1 VRRGVLYVLIVVAS
15 FVPAGHFLVRQHR
28 EDEAVRAYVAARGL
42 GGAPATRGTALAV
55 SNALRA
61 DFEVREE
68 RWTRLSLSDR
78 PFLRQDTAWLL
89 ETKEGLC
96 GEGTRVLVVIL
107 QEMGFDATRVS
118 LYDRFL
124 RSEHTLASVL
134 IDGREVLVDSINST
148 DRVNAFLGTYDISVR
163 DFPVTHYAE
172 DIVDRM
178 EAGTE
183 LARQQRLQDPAY
195 QAFFEKFRLF
205 SYEAVPASKLMSA
218 AGLDWRVFNLRR
230 PSPFVS
236 RLAERPR
243 AILALASAGAALGLH
258 ASIGVG
264 LVVRR
269 LRRRG
274 RR

>member
-1 VRRGVLYVLIVVAS
+1 LIVVAS
-15 FVPAGHFLVRQHR
+15 FVPAGHFLARQR
-28 EDEAVRAYVAARGL
+28 QEDEVVRAFIASRGL
-42 GGAPATRGTALAV
+42 QGTVATKERALAV
-55 SNALRA
+55 SRALRA
-61 DFEVREE
+61 DFDVREQ
-68 RWTRLSLSDR
+68 RWKKLSLADR
-78 PFLRQDTAWLL
+78 PFLRHDTAWLL

-96 GEGTRVLVVIL
+96 GEGTRALVGIL

-134 IDGREVLVDSINST
+134 IDGREVFVDSINST
-148 DRVNAFLGTYDISVR
+148 DRVNTFLGTHDISTR

-178 EAGTE
+178 EAGAE
-183 LARQQRLQDPAY
+183 LARQQRSQDPDY

-205 SYEAVPASKLMSA
+205 SYEAVPASKLVSV

-243 AILALASAGAALGLH
+243 AILALVSASAALGLH
-258 ASIGVG
+258 LSIGVG

>member
-1 VRRGVLYVLIVVAS
+1 MGRRALYVLIVVAS
-15 FVPAGHFLVRQHR
+15 FVPAGYFLARQR
-28 EDEAVRAYVAARGL
+28 QEDEVVRAFIAARGL
-42 GGAPATRGTALAV
+42 RGAPATQATALAV
-55 SNALRA
+55 SAALRA
-61 DFEVREE
+61 DFEVREQ
-68 RWTRLSLSDR
+68 RWTRMSLADR
-78 PFLRQDTAWLL
+78 PFLRHDTAWLL
-89 ETKEGLC
+89 EVKEGLC

-134 IDGREVLVDSINST
+134 IDGREVFVDSINST
-148 DRVNAFLGTYDISVR
+148 DRANSFLATHDISAR

-178 EAGTE
+178 EAGAE
-183 LARQQRLQDPAY
+183 LARQQRSQEPDY
-195 QAFFEKFRLF
+195 QAFFDKFRLF
-205 SYEAVPASKLMSA
+205 SYEAVPASKLVSV

-230 PSPFVS
+230 PSPSVS
-236 RLAERPR
+236 WLAERPR
-243 AILALASAGAALGLH
+243 AILALASGGAALGLH
-258 ASIGVG
+258 LLIGVG
-264 LVVRR
+264 LAVRR

>member
-1 VRRGVLYVLIVVAS
+1 MGRRAQYVLIVVAS
-15 FVPAGHFLVRQHR
+15 FVPAGHFLVRQR
-28 EDEAVRAYVAARGL
+28 QEDQVVRAYVAARGL
-42 GGAPATRGTALAV
+42 QGAPATRDTALAV
-55 SNALRA
+55 SKALRA

-68 RWTRLSLSDR
+68 RWKRMGLSDR

-96 GEGTRVLVVIL
+96 GEGTRVLVSVL

-134 IDGREVLVDSINST
+134 LDGREVFVDSINST
-148 DRVNAFLGTYDISVR
+148 DRVNAFLGTHDISAQ
-163 DFPVTHYAE
+163 DFPLTRYAE

-178 EAGTE
+178 EAGAA
-183 LARQQRLQDPAY
+183 LARAQRSQEPDY

-205 SYEAVPASKLMSA
+205 SYEAVPASKLVSA

-230 PSPFVS
+230 PSPWVS
-236 RLAERPR
+236 WLAERPR
-243 AILALASAGAALGLH
+243 AIHALASAGAALGLH
-258 ASIGVG
+258 ALVVIG

-269 LRRRG
+269 LRRRV
-274 RR
+274 RK

>member
-1 VRRGVLYVLIVVAS
+1 VRRGVLYVLIAVAS
-15 FVPAGHFLVRQHR
+15 LVPAGHFLVRQHR

-42 GGAPATRGTALAV
+42 RGAPATRGTALAV

-78 PFLRQDTAWLL
+78 PFLREDTAWLL

-124 RSEHTLASVL
+124 RSEHTLASVF
-134 IDGREVLVDSINST
+134 IGGREVFVDSINST
-148 DRVNAFLGTYDISVR
+148 DRVNAFLGTNDISAR
-163 DFPVTHYAE
+163 DFPVTRYAE
-172 DIVDRM
+172 NIVDRM
-178 EAGTE
+178 ETGAA
-183 LARQQRLQDPAY
+183 LVRSQRSLEPDY

-205 SYEAVPASKLMSA
+205 SYEAVPASKLASA
-218 AGLDWRVFNLRR
+218 AGLDWRVFNLQR

-258 ASIGVG
+258 ALIGVG

>member
-1 VRRGVLYVLIVVAS
+1 VGRGVLYVLVVAAS
-15 FVPAGHFLVRQHR
+15 FVPAGHFLVRQHQ

-42 GGAPATRGTALAV
+42 RGAPSTRDTALAV

-78 PFLRQDTAWLL
+78 PFLREDTAWLL
-89 ETKEGLC
+89 EAKEGLC
-96 GEGTRVLVVIL
+96 GEGTRVLVGIL

-124 RSEHTLASVL
+124 RSEHTLASV
-134 IDGREVLVDSINST
+134 IVDGREVFVDSINST
-148 DRVNAFLGTYDISVR
+148 DRVNAFLGAHDISTR
-163 DFPVTHYAE
+163 DFPVTRYAE

-178 EAGTE
+178 EAGAE
-183 LARQQRLQDPAY
+183 IARQQRPQDPDH

-205 SYEAVPASKLMSA
+205 SYEAVPASKLASA

-243 AILALASAGAALGLH
+243 AILALASAGAALLLH

-264 LVVRR
+264 LVVWR
-269 LRRRG
+269 LLRRG